1 MSLINYTLSLMC
13 AQHQKLSVDALDNA
27 RKTTSGYS
35 SQITRQAIVDKCE
48 NAFGGNKP
56 YDWQVDVTEALLLG
70 LDCIVIAG
78 TGAGKTMPFGMPL
91 LMDKATGKLVIV
103 ISPLNDLEAEQVS
116 MIASTLSHSLIKNL
130 IRLGCQIPKSGSD
143 RNSSQR

>member
-1 MSLINYTLSLMC
+1 MW
-13 AQHQKLSVDALDNA
+13 AQDQKVSADILDNT
-27 RKTTSGYS
+27 RKTASGYS
-35 SQITRQAIVDKCE
+35 SQVTRQAILDRSEKV
-48 NAFGGNKP
+48 FGGNKP

-91 LMDKATGKLVIV
+91 LMDKASSKMVIV

-116 MIASTLSHSLIKNL
+116 MIASMLSHSLINNL
-130 IRLGCQIPKSGSD
+130 ICLGCQIPKFGSD
-143 RNSSQR
+143 CDGSQW